1 MANKL
6 FYSDQS
12 DWALYVLGAVESDWD
27 WGAVYRDDPITI
39 GMYGE
44 YAYDACTLI
53 GYLYRND
60 DKSAYNALSDR
71 LRSFYEAN
79 QDPGDDNGPWTSYW
93 MTDEDDASWKESA
106 KLEVNQ
112 TCQKQYGRLQI
123 SDMLTAIQNE
133 GVTWGDTSASHNTDV
148 SGMIFLITI
157 YHQSPA
163 ACRRVISSLP
173 WQFTIDDVYNLAL
186 NDSVVG
192 KYKNR
197 QDEVYQ
203 LLSDNHDKIED
214 SQDGPPDYGTVSE
227 PSGTTSGSATPGVSQ
242 TQTNLSHIKRVG
254 DSLWLYYNDGSIVQ
268 FYKNGGEVWFP
279 SRSST
284 TPSAGQNDLPSSGD
298 RNYPKATTEE
308 LQSLIDYAIS
318 WEGKLQYVYGGSGRL
333 EWQTSGVTDCSG
345 FVWGLFNHQFGVD
358 IGTYTVPQAD
368 NSAAFTEVYNGTYP
382 PPEDQMQPADLIFYS
397 FPSQGTHSYRG
408 YTCDH
413 VELYLGNTTTI
424 GMRGGTGPSE
434 VAFSYFGSGSD
445 GYCNQCWVRRYK
457 Q

>member
-1 MANKL
+1 MAKNQPVSKNMAG
-6 FYSDQS
+6 
-12 DWALYVLGAVESDWD
+12 WNAYVLGAVESDWD
-27 WGAVYRDDPITI
+27 WGAVYRNDPITL
-39 GMYGE
+39 GMWQF
-44 YAYDACTLI
+44 YAYEACDLLKMMK
-53 GYLYRND
+53 GYYPESFEL
-60 DKSAYNALSDR
+60 LSDR
-71 LRSFYEAN
+71 LKTFYNEN
-79 QDPGDDNGPWTSYW
+79 PDRGDDSGPWTNYW
-93 MTDEDDASWKESA
+93 MTDEDETAFRESA
-106 KLEVNQ
+106 KTEGNQ
-112 TCQKQYGRLQI
+112 QAQLTLISQQI
-123 SDMLTAIQNE
+123 GTKMSAIQN
-133 GVTWGDTSASHNTDV
+133 WGAGWVDGFDHVGDKAS
-148 SGMIFLITI
+148 MIFLETI
-157 YHQSPA
+157 YHQSPQ
-163 ACRRVISSLP
+163 ACLNVISSLP
-173 WQFTIDDVYNLAL
+173 WKFTIDDVYNIVL
-186 NDSVVG
+186 NDEIVG
-192 KYKNR
+192 KYVNR
-197 QDEVYQ
+197 QNEVYQ
-203 LLSDNHDKIED
+203 LLTSNLDKINND
-214 SQDGPPDYGTVSE
+214 DAPPEDYGVVSD
-227 PSGTTSGSATPGVSQ
+227 PSTGGGASPGVSQ
-242 TQTNLSHIKRVG
+242 SQTNLNHIKRVG

-284 TPSAGQNDLPSSGD
+284 TPSAGQNDLPSSGN

-368 NSAAFTEVYNGTYP
+368 NSAAFTEVYNGAYP

-413 VELYLGNTTTI
+413 VELYLGNATTI